1 MEYFLGTLNTNLV
14 LLCWRGGR
22 HLYGNSH
29 QNNLR
34 GSQKKNTLFFGG
46 DFGGNYP
53 FNNVSFLYHPSLIC
67 ENHVMAV
74 FNRRG
79 SNPLPSAA
87 CQINCAAN

>member
-1 MEYFLGTLNTNLV
+1 MATPIKTILEEVRRKIRCFLGGIL
-14 LLCWRGGR
+14 GGTIP
-22 HLYGNSH
+22 L
-29 QNNLR
+29 
-34 GSQKKNTLFFGG
+34 TMCLFC
-46 DFGGNYP
+46 
-53 FNNVSFLYHPSLIC
+53 YHPSLIC